1 MAYPLDVSPSILA
14 ADFTKLDEEIS
25 LVVEAG
31 CKFLHFDVMDGHFVP
46 NISFGIPV
54 LKSIA
59 GKYPLIMDVHLMID
73 DPLTYGPKFVE
84 AGADIVTF
92 HVETYHGSQAKIR
105 ECILAIKRAGGKVGL
120 SIKPGT
126 SLSALVPYLEDI
138 DLILIMSVEPGFGGQ
153 KYLDSASEK
162 LQTLRKVIDQNGYKI
177 RLEVDGG
184 INELTA
190 PIAVEAG
197 ADLLVAGSYLFNHKD
212 FIKRVH
218 YLKGLANE

>member
-1 MAYPLDVSPSILA
+1 
-14 ADFTKLDEEIS
+14 
-25 LVVEAG
+25 
-31 CKFLHFDVMDGHFVP
+31 
-46 NISFGIPV
+46 
-54 LKSIA
+54 
-59 GKYPLIMDVHLMID
+59 
-73 DPLTYGPKFVE
+73 
-84 AGADIVTF
+84 
-92 HVETYHGSQAKIR
+92 
-105 ECILAIKRAGGKVGL
+105 
-120 SIKPGT
+120 
-126 SLSALVPYLEDI
+126 
-138 DLILIMSVEPGFGGQ
+138 MSVEPGFGGQ

-184 INELTA
+184 INEETA